1 MGGVSV
7 ALVNWNSLAYIERC
21 LTAVFAQTCSPC
33 DVVVV
38 DNASTDG
45 SKERIS
51 QAFPQVKLIENDTN
65 VGFATGCNQAIAASF
80 GAYVLVLNPDVFLE
94 ADFIEVMLRGFDA
107 KTGVVTGRVY
117 QEATQEWISGGFF
130 MRRMIRIIPAVDA
143 QDRLEVFGASGALAL
158 FRRSALEAVA
168 FNSEY
173 FDPAYFMY
181 GEDIDLAWRLQLLGW
196 TCCHQPGSGAYH
208 IGSGASQG
216 RMRFIDKPALLQR
229 HILKNRYLTVW
240 KNASL
245 RLFLW
250 LFPALVLTEFL
261 LWPYLLVRV
270 PWHFPYLCLALV
282 DAVRLIPWVLVRR
295 RWIKQQRRVSTVYM
309 RRFFLRF

>member
-1 MGGVSV
+1 MGEVSV
-7 ALVNWNSLAYIERC
+7 ALVNWNGLPYIKRC
-21 LTAVFAQTCSPC
+21 LAAVFSQTCSLC

-45 SKERIS
+45 SKECIR
-51 QAFPQVKLIENDTN
+51 QEFPQVKLIENEKN
-65 VGFATGCNQAIAASF
+65 IGFAAGCNQAVSAGG
-80 GAYVLVLNPDVFLE
+80 GAFVLVLNPDVFLE
-94 ADFIEVMLRGFDA
+94 ADFIEIMLRGFSER
-107 KTGVVTGRVY
+107 TGAVTGRVY

-130 MRRMIRIIPAVDA
+130 MRRMIRIIPLLNVTETS
-143 QDRLEVFGASGALAL
+143 EVFGASGALAL

-168 FNSEY
+168 YNDEY

-196 TCCHQPGSGAYH
+196 TCRHQPGSGAYH

-216 RMRFIDKPALLQR
+216 RMRFIDKPAVLQR

-250 LFPALVLTEFL
+250 LLPTLVFTELL
-261 LWPYLLVRV
+261 LWPYLLVRL
-270 PWHFPYLCLALV
+270 PWRFPYLCLALV
-282 DAVRLIPWVLVRR
+282 DAVRLIPWILVRR
-295 RWIKQQRRVSTVYM
+295 RWILRQRQVSHRYL
-309 RRFFLRF
+309 RRFFHRA